1 MPAEVEPKLNMQEFQ
16 KKIIGRFRSLAWWP
30 RITLMRMRGEKR
42 VALASYPRSGNTWL
56 RLLIEEATGQMSGT
70 IYGGN
75 EVIKRSSEGIVIKT
89 HGWDAYKYTHAI
101 HLLRN
106 PFDVCVSYYEYS
118 KDIYGEK
125 ELDWQ
130 TFLQRTVSEWR
141 GHTLRW
147 MRAANTMPIHR
158 IKYEDLL
165 LTPETELKALL
176 DWLGFDIPDSNIKQA
191 VEATSLKKLQKKHP
205 RRGKRFFRKGKSGL
219 GISTFSSEDR
229 SFLLEQAGALMAELD
244 YAPES

>member
-1 MPAEVEPKLNMQEFQ
+1 MQNLQ
-16 KKIIGRFRSLAWWP
+16 KKLIGRFRSVAWWP
-30 RITLMRMRGEKR
+30 RITLMRVLGEKR

-56 RLLIEEATGQMSGT
+56 RLLIEEASGQESGT

-75 EVIKRSSEGIVIKT
+75 EVIKRGSDGIVIKT

-125 ELDWQ
+125 DLDWQ
-130 TFLQRTVSEWR
+130 TFMHKSVGEWR
-141 GHTLRW
+141 GHTQRW
-147 MRAANTMPIHR
+147 MRASKSMPVYL

-165 LTPETELKALL
+165 VAPKTELKTLL
-176 DWLGFDIPDSNIKQA
+176 DWLGLEVPDSRIKQA

-205 RRGKRFFRKGKSGL
+205 RKGKRFFRKGKSGL
-219 GISTFSSEDR
+219 GISTFSPADR
-229 SFLLEQAGALMAELD
+229 SYLMEQAGDLMAELG
-244 YAPES
+244 YT